1 VTRARLAALEAIPFR
16 IPMASPMRWSGGF
29 IDAAEHVLLRL
40 RDSDGATGVAEAVP
54 RPMLYGET
62 TGSVLAFC
70 DAVLRPTVLGLPVD
84 GAEGLLCE
92 LDGLPGN
99 HTARAAFELAL
110 ADLRC
115 RRLGVSCHRWLG
127 GAAASQRVTQ
137 VMTSGPPAE
146 VAAQCAALRERH
158 GITSFKL
165 KVGHDLANDVATIA
179 LVRRE
184 QPDAFLYADANLGFD
199 GLEALEL
206 GRRVRDLGVA
216 WVEEPV
222 RADAVVA
229 RGRAAA
235 DRAGGPA
242 LFGDESCT
250 TPGEAGREAVAG
262 RSHLV
267 SIKVA
272 RTAYRGSARIRALCG
287 TAGLPAVI
295 GSQGDS
301 GLGTLC
307 ALAFGAAHPT
317 TARLPGE
324 YGWFLKLAGDLLA
337 EPLRVQDGALR
348 VPTGPGNGAVL
359 DEASLDRCRVR

>member
-1 VTRARLAALEAIPFR
+1 VLIRVR
-16 IPMASPMRWSGGF
+16 
-29 IDAAEHVLLRL
+29 DA
-40 RDSDGATGVAEAVP
+40 DGVAGLAEAVP

-70 DAVLRPTVLGLPVD
+70 DTELRPRALGLPVD
-84 GAEGLLCE
+84 GAEELLCA

-99 HTARAAFELAL
+99 HTAKGAFELAL
-110 ADLRC
+110 EDLRC
-115 RRLGVSCHRWLG
+115 RRLGVSCHRRLG
-127 GAAASQRVTQ
+127 GAASAQRVTQ
-137 VMTSGPPAE
+137 VMTSGPPAD
-146 VAAQCAALRERH
+146 VAGQCSALRERY

-165 KVGHDLANDVATIA
+165 KVGHDLDNDVATIA

-184 QPDAFLYADANLGFD
+184 QPDAFIYADANLGFD
-199 GLEALEL
+199 GLQALEL
-206 GRRVRDLGVA
+206 DRRVRDLGVA
-216 WVEEPV
+216 WIEEPV
-222 RADAVVA
+222 SADGPLA
-229 RGRAAA
+229 RGRAAGVR
-235 DRAGGPA
+235 DGLA

-250 TPGEAGREAVAG
+250 TPGEAGREALAG

-272 RTAYRGSARIRALCG
+272 RTAYRNSARVRSLCQ

-307 ALAFGAAHPT
+307 ALAFGAAHPW

-337 EPLRVQDGALR
+337 QPPELADGMLR
-348 VPTGPGNGAVL
+348 VPEGPGNGAVL
-359 DEASLDRCRVR
+359 DEAALRRYRGD